1 MQQTVPTH
9 KKGFSLSRFM
19 IYVSLWIGALI
30 SLFPFYW
37 MFVIGTNTAD
47 KVNETPPALLP
58 GSEMVRNFMKVMEQ
72 VDFFSALANTFITAS
87 VTTIGVL
94 FLCSLAGFAFAKL
107 NFPGKNIW
115 FGLLLVTM
123 MVPTQLGL
131 IPSYMIITELGWLN
145 DLKALIVPG
154 LVNAFGVFWMRQYI
168 SDAIPDDVFD
178 SAKIDGCSHFRIYWN
193 IVVPTILPAFSTL
206 GIITF
211 MFMWNDFL
219 WPVTVLTDNSIQTLQ
234 VAIRSLNDVR
244 FTDYG
249 MVLSGTFWA
258 TVPLVIVFLLFN
270 KWFISGLTQGSIK

>member
-1 MQQTVPTH
+1 MHQTVSTH
-9 KKGFSLSRFM
+9 KKRFSLSRFI
-19 IYVSLWIGALI
+19 IYVLLWIGALI

-47 KVNETPPALLP
+47 KVSETPPVLLP
-58 GSEMVRNFMKVMEQ
+58 GSEMVHNFMKVTDQ
-72 VDFFSALANTFITAS
+72 VDFFSALVNTFLVAS
-87 VTTIGVL
+87 VTTLGIL

-107 NFPGKNIW
+107 NFPGKQIW
-115 FGLLLVTM
+115 FGLILVTM

-154 LVNAFGVFWMRQYI
+154 LVNAFGIFWMRQYI
-168 SDAIPDDVFD
+168 SDAIPDDIFD

-219 WPVTVLTDNSIQTLQ
+219 WPVTVLTDNSVQTLQ

-249 MVLSGTFWA
+249 MVLSGAFWA
-258 TVPLVIVFLLFN
+258 TVPLIIVFLLFN